1 MIKVTVGNNVERT
14 SVIVDENVTLKSVL
28 EQVEFDY
35 SRTSMNLD
43 GTTLKAGDINKTFA
57 DFGIT
62 DSCYLLAVAKADN
75 AATVK
80 VVGDAMVLT
89 SGVTFDDI
97 KKVAKYRPE
106 ALILKGGKDNK
117 EELFRIGVTTGKGNV
132 NQYGVSFAKESRGE
146 QGFAQLTIMLPD
158 GAKDVKEYV
167 SDTYGRAILLLNKLE
182 ETFPAII
189 SDINAEKARIEST
202 ITVAE

>member
-75 AATVK
+75 AAKVN
-80 VVGDAMVLT
+80 VVGDAMVVT
-89 SGVTFDDI
+89 SGAKLEDI
-97 KKVAKYRPE
+97 KSIAKYRPE

-117 EELFRIGVTTGKGNV
+117 EEIFRVGVTKGAGSI
-132 NQYGVSFAKESRGE
+132 NQYGVSFGKESRGDE
-146 QGFAQLTIMLPD
+146 GFAQLTLLLPD
-158 GAKDVKEYV
+158 GKDAKEYI
-167 SDTYGRAILLLNKLE
+167 SDTYGRALLNLEKLE
-182 ETFPAII
+182 GTFPGVLEEIG
-189 SDINAEKARIEST
+189 AEKARIEAV

>member
-43 GTTLKAGDINKTFA
+43 GTTLRAGDINKTFA

-75 AATVK
+75 AASVK
-80 VVGDAMVLT
+80 VAGDAMVLT

-117 EELFRIGVTTGKGNV
+117 EELFRIGVTTGKGSV

-167 SDTYGRAILLLNKLE
+167 SDTYGRAILMLNKIE
-182 ETFPAII
+182 ETFPAVI
-189 SDINAEKARIEST
+189 SEINAEKAHIEST

>member
-57 DFGIT
+57 EFGIT

-75 AATVK
+75 AAKVN
-80 VVGDAMVLT
+80 VVGDAMVVT
-89 SGVTFDDI
+89 SGAKLEDI
-97 KKVAKYRPE
+97 KSIAKYRPN
-106 ALILKGGKDNK
+106 ALVLMGGKDNK
-117 EELFRIGVTTGKGNV
+117 EELFRVGVTKGAGSIS
-132 NQYGVSFAKESRGE
+132 QYGVSFGKESRGDE
-146 QGFAQLTIMLPD
+146 GFAQITLLLPD
-158 GAKDVKEYV
+158 GKDVKEYI
-167 SDTYGRAILLLNKLE
+167 SDTYGRALLNLEKLE
-182 ETFPAII
+182 GTFHGVLEEIG
-189 SDINAEKARIEST
+189 AEKARIEAV

>member
-1 MIKVTVGNNVERT
+1 MIKVTVGNNVERN

-43 GTTLKAGDINKTFA
+43 GTTLKAGDLNKTFA

-75 AATVK
+75 AASVK
-80 VVGDAMVLT
+80 VAGDAMVLT

-97 KKVAKYRPE
+97 KKIAKYRPE

-117 EELFRIGVTTGKGNV
+117 EELFRIGVTAGKGNV
-132 NQYGVSFAKESRGE
+132 NQFGVSFAKESRGE
-146 QGFAQLTIMLPD
+146 QGFAQLTILLPD

-167 SDTYGRAILLLNKLE
+167 SDTYGRAILMLNKIE
-182 ETFPAII
+182 ETFPTVLGE
-189 SDINAEKARIEST
+189 INAEKARIEST
-202 ITVAE
+202 ITVTE

>member
-1 MIKVTVGNNVERT
+1 MIKVTVGNNVERN

-43 GTTLKAGDINKTFA
+43 GTTLRAGDINKTFA

-75 AATVK
+75 AASVK
-80 VVGDAMVLT
+80 VAGDAMVLT

-117 EELFRIGVTTGKGNV
+117 EELFRIGVTTGKGSV

-167 SDTYGRAILLLNKLE
+167 SDTYGRAILMLNKIE
-182 ETFPAII
+182 ETFPAVI
-189 SDINAEKARIEST
+189 SEINAEKAHIEST

>member
-1 MIKVTVGNNVERT
+1 MVKVTIGNNINRT
-14 SVIVDENVTLKSVL
+14 SVIIDENTTLKAAC

-43 GTTLKAGDINKTFA
+43 GTTLKAGDLNKTFA

-75 AATVK
+75 AASVK
-80 VVGDAMVLT
+80 VAGDAMVLT
-89 SGVTFDDI
+89 SGVAFDDI

-167 SDTYGRAILLLNKLE
+167 SDTYGRAILMLNKIE
-182 ETFPAII
+182 ETFPAVLGE
-189 SDINAEKARIEST
+189 INTEKARVEAV

>member
-89 SGVTFDDI
+89 SGVAFDDI

-106 ALILKGGKDNK
+106 SLILKGGKDNK
-117 EELFRIGVTTGKGNV
+117 EELFRIGVTTGKGSV

-167 SDTYGRAILLLNKLE
+167 SDTYGRAILMLNKIE
-182 ETFPAII
+182 ETFPAVLGE
-189 SDINAEKARIEST
+189 INTEKARVEAV